1 MSFSDNEIK
10 ERAFEIFRILK
21 DVYPDAKPLLNYCN
35 AFELLVGTVL
45 AAQCT
50 DARVN
55 QVTPRLFE
63 RCPTPA
69 EMLCLPQQELEAI
82 IRPTGFFRNKA
93 KNLKK
98 LCFALSEKYDGNIPG
113 TIEELVKLPGIGRK
127 TANVIAGR
135 CFGVPAIVVDTHF
148 IRLSGRLGFTQE
160 SKPEKIEQALR
171 AMIPEKIQTQF
182 STVINWHGRFRC
194 KARKPDCPAC
204 EIAHL
209 CPFPDKPKV

>member
-1 MSFSDNEIK
+1 MSSSGNDTK
-10 ERAFEIFRILK
+10 ERALKIFGILK
-21 DVYPDAKPLLNYCN
+21 DVYPDAKPLLNYSN

-55 QVTPRLFE
+55 QVTPLLFE
-63 RCPTPA
+63 KCPAPA
-69 EMLCLPQQELEAI
+69 DMLCFSQKELEAI

-93 KNLKK
+93 KNLKE
-98 LCFALSEKYDGNIPG
+98 LCFALSDRHHGEIPG

-127 TANVIAGR
+127 TANVIAGH

-148 IRLSGRLGFTQE
+148 IRLSGRLGLTQE

-171 AMIPEKIQTQF
+171 VIIPEEIQTQF
-182 STVINWHGRFRC
+182 SDIINWHGRFRC

-204 EIAHL
+204 EVAHL
-209 CPFPDKPKV
+209 CPYPEKTPA